1 MESSFTTALFQRG
14 EPLSLLVHTLQRTA
28 ASLHS
33 LSISFS
39 CSSCTSRFSCNW
51 CPVEFQCRTS
61 GVDCSQSPVVSVRM
75 LHWYSAMYI
84 FALWSTARL
93 FHLHS
98 SSSPP
103 PPFMIIHP
111 NTFFQS
117 TSSSCPRLLPALT
130 GDGRYYL
137 HEGLGPQ
144 DESLVLRGE
153 NLLIAVSNHCY
164 YETVFSKLCMYIVEI
179 SLFLNFYRLQGSLIA
194 VSSPALAVS

>member
-51 CPVEFQCRTS
+51 YPVEFQCRTS
-61 GVDCSQSPVVSVRM
+61 GVDCSQSPVVSVCAA
-75 LHWYSAMYI
+75 LVQCYVYI
-84 FALWSTARL
+84 CTLE
-93 FHLHS
+93 HS
-98 SSSPP
+98 KTLPP
-103 PPFMIIHP
+103 TFMIIHP

-117 TSSSCPRLLPALT
+117 ASSSCPRLLPALT